1 LKELQKVKI
10 DESIPR
16 SKKFFYEKGYFTTK
30 MKEKD
35 KLDLNSFLLN
45 FVFDADHS
53 YPNIPKNMP
62 GTSNLK
68 ELL

>member
-1 LKELQKVKI
+1 
-10 DESIPR
+10 
-16 SKKFFYEKGYFTTK
+16 